1 MLSML
6 FTMLI
11 LIPLLNLIKFH
22 LFIYWFYIVL
32 NYFIWFFH
40 FYDFFS
46 MISLNFGLDKYSFFL
61 TVLSIWISLLMMY
74 SSFSLINLNFNILKL
89 LVLMI
94 FFFLIMCFFSLNFF
108 YFYLFFECSVM
119 PLFILI
125 YGWGYQP
132 ERVYSS
138 LYFIF
143 YTLFSSLPL
152 FLLIL
157 KFEYYLGY
165 FYFGVNYS
173 CLNFYFMFFFI
184 FSFLVKLPMFFF
196 HLWLPKAHVEA
207 PSMGS
212 MILAG
217 VMLKLGG
224 YGLIRLIF
232 FFNIMMMK
240 YSYIFIS
247 LSLVGCLYIS
257 IFCLIQFDLKVLVAY
272 SSVSHMGL
280 VICGIFS
287 LTDFGL
293 LGCFFLMI
301 AHGLVSSGMFYLVGC
316 LYDRVGSRSLFIIR
330 GLLNF
335 MPSFVMFFFFFCVSN
350 MSCPPSLNL
359 VSEIF
364 ICFSLLSWD
373 FLTFFFMFMILFFT
387 ACSMVTLFSFSCHG
401 SSGNLFYFLDSG
413 LVREFY
419 CFSLH
424 LIPLY
429 MFILN
434 LNFFF

>member
-1 MLSML
+1 MLSLMIMMI
-6 FTMLI
+6 F
-11 LIPLLNLIKFH
+11 LIPLLNLFN
-22 LFIYWFYIVL
+22 LQFLIYWFFVFF
-32 NYFIWFFH
+32 NYFIWIFSFF
-40 FYDFFS
+40 DFFS

-61 TVLSIWISLLMMY
+61 MVLTVWICLLLTY
-74 SSFSLINLNFNILKL
+74 SSFSLKNLNLNFVKFLIL
-89 LVLMI
+89 LVI
-94 FFFLIMCFFSLNFF
+94 FFLTLCFFSLNFF
-108 YFYLFFECSVM
+108 FFYIYFECSIL
-119 PLFILI
+119 PLFLLI

-138 LYFIF
+138 LYFMF

-157 KFEYYLGY
+157 KFELYLGY
-165 FYFGVNYS
+165 FYFVIIFE
-173 CLNFYFMFFFI
+173 CLNFYILFFMI

-224 YGLIRLIF
+224 YGLIRLFF
-232 FFNIMMMK
+232 FFNYLLSL
-240 YSYIFIS
+240 YSYIFVS
-247 LSLVGCLYIS
+247 LSMVGCLFIS
-257 IFCLIQFDLKVLVAY
+257 LFCLIQTDLSVLVAY
-272 SSVSHMGL
+272 SSVNHMGL
-280 VICGIFS
+280 VISGLMS
-287 LTDFGL
+287 LSDYGF
-293 LGCFFLMI
+293 LGCLFLMI
-301 AHGLVSSGMFYLVGC
+301 SHGLVSSGFFYLVGC
-316 LYDRVGSRSLFIIR
+316 LYERVGSRSLFLMR

-335 MPSFVMFFFFFCVSN
+335 MPSFSMFFFLFCVSN

-364 ICFSLLSWD
+364 ICFSILSWD
-373 FLTFFFMFMILFFT
+373 FSTFFFLFFILFFT
-387 ACSMVTLFSFSCHG
+387 ACSMISLFSYICHG
-401 SSGNLFYFLDSG
+401 LSSNLIFYFDSG

-419 CFSLH
+419 CFFLH

-429 MFILN
+429 LFILN
-434 LNFFF
+434 LDFF